1 MSCAIFLA
9 ASSTVSSASFLS
21 ILLSAHPLRPLICA
35 CIQRYPV
42 SLLVKPSLLPQVGQ
56 KKIGQATPL
65 FVRTLFWLVN
75 AFSFAFR
82 NNSSDI
88 IGSCAFSTTIHSSLS
103 LETNLLLPVLATLFL
118 FQIIFPRYTSF
129 LSISEIVVTDQSFFS
144 FSFSLCIFIPFLHI
158 YSRHVS
164 TWVSF
169 RYFAIC
175 PLVFPSAA
183 IVNISF
189 TVSAAS
195 ESITR

>member
-1 MSCAIFLA
+1 MPFHF
-9 ASSTVSSASFLS
+9 SFLKIFRNELCHIS
-21 ILLSAHPLRPLICA
+21 GCIQYCFFCFFPVHFTFRTPTKTADMCLHTAIPSLSAG
-35 CIQRYPV
+35 
-42 SLLVKPSLLPQVGQ
+42 KPSLLPQVGQ

-65 FVRTLFWLVN
+65 FARTFSWLVS

-144 FSFSLCIFIPFLHI
+144 FSFSLCHFITFSASYTPG
-158 YSRHVS
+158 HVS

-175 PLVFPSAA
+175 PLVSHLPPL
-183 IVNISF
+183 
-189 TVSAAS
+189 
-195 ESITR
+195 